1 MDEFIVSQQ
10 TIQIKNNKKISQYN
24 RIELPQDF
32 LIWQSS
38 ARLSAF
44 QQMADYNA
52 EKVRTMPA
60 HLPVLATYGAGE
72 FPVNLTARGIGLLPK
87 PEWIEDFCVQFEKVI
102 HKTKDQDWQETLP
115 KRVEVIRGFYQ
126 NPEKF
131 DSSLMGGLEI
141 FEGQT
146 YKNLLVDPRAA
157 LLYSG
162 EAPKFPSYQINGVI
176 KFVNKGDI
184 YFRFLLAARELFA
197 RDTFHVHQ
205 IHYPFGYLFYPVE
218 IKNKTPFPRR

>member
-1 MDEFIVSQQ
+1 
-10 TIQIKNNKKISQYN
+10 
-24 RIELPQDF
+24 
-32 LIWQSS
+32 
-38 ARLSAF
+38 
-44 QQMADYNA
+44 
-52 EKVRTMPA
+52 
-60 HLPVLATYGAGE
+60 
-72 FPVNLTARGIGLLPK
+72 
-87 PEWIEDFCVQFEKVI
+87 
-102 HKTKDQDWQETLP
+102 
-115 KRVEVIRGFYQ
+115 
-126 NPEKF
+126 
-131 DSSLMGGLEI
+131 MGGLEI

-146 YKNLLVDPRAA
+146 YKNLLTDPRAA

-205 IHYPFGYLFYPVE
+205 IHYPFGYLFFPIE

>member
-1 MDEFIVSQQ
+1 LDEFIVSQQ
-10 TIQIKNNKKISQYN
+10 TIQIKNNKKLDQYN
-24 RIELPQDF
+24 RIELPEDF
-32 LIWQSS
+32 LLWQSS

-44 QQMADYNA
+44 RQMAEFTANS
-52 EKVRTMPA
+52 VRTMPA
-60 HLPVLATYGAGE
+60 HLPVLATFGLGD

-87 PEWIEDFCVQFEKVI
+87 PEWIEDFCDQFEMVI
-102 HKTKDQDWQETLP
+102 NQSQEMDWEKSLP
-115 KRVEVIRGFYQ
+115 KRVEAIRNFYQ
-126 NPEKF
+126 HPEKF
-131 DSSLMGGLEI
+131 DTSLMGGLEI

-146 YKNLLVDPRAA
+146 YKNLLLDPRAA

-176 KFVNKGDI
+176 KFVNKGDV

-197 RDTFHVHQ
+197 RDTFHIHQ
-205 IHYPFGYLFYPVE
+205 IHYPFGYLFYPIE